1 MDLENYYGR
10 RVLVSRHE
18 VKQSGIQELPTI
30 RIDAGNIRC
39 YRCNHVTAK
48 SLGALPQGEFYCP
61 HCINL
66 GRVSTLNKFY
76 HVPEPNQF
84 TIIEPVL
91 TWKGKLSPLQQQ
103 ASEKISQ
110 GMAAH
115 VQQLLWAV
123 TGAGKTEMMFA
134 GIAAAIKRGERI
146 GIASPR
152 VDVCLE
158 LFPRLKAAFANCDIA
173 LLHGRQELPYHYA
186 QLTICTTHQ
195 LLRFYHAFDNL
206 IIDEVDAFPYAA
218 NASLSYATKQAI
230 KENGGCL
237 YLTATPGDAL
247 LREIKSKR
255 LVVNYLPLRYHGH
268 LLPQIKVRLAFGWR
282 RRLERQ
288 KLPPQ
293 VIQQLQETLREGHR
307 FLLFVP
313 HIADL
318 ALVEAALRHSF
329 TTFRFATVHASNPE
343 RLEKVQKMRDGDY
356 DFLVTTSILERGVT
370 FPEIDVYVLGA
381 DDPVFSS
388 SALVQIAGRAGR
400 AQSRPTGRVVFWI
413 NCNCRQV
420 NQAISQVKYL
430 NRKGQRLID
439 GVPFMSPFVKL
450 S

>member
-10 RVLVSRHE
+10 RVLVSRYK

-84 TIIEPVL
+84 TVTEPVL

-103 ASEKISQ
+103 ASEKISR
-110 GMAAH
+110 GMADH

-134 GIAAAIKRGERI
+134 GIAAAIERGERI

-218 NASLSYATKQAI
+218 NASLLYATKQAI

-288 KLPPQ
+288 QLPPQ
-293 VIQQLQETLREGHR
+293 VIQQLQETLKEGHH

-329 TTFRFATVHASNPE
+329 TTFRFATVHASDLE

-400 AQSRPTGRVVFWI
+400 SQSRPTGRIIFWI

-420 NQAISQVKYL
+420 NQAVSQVKYL

-439 GVPFMSPFVKL
+439 GVSFVQ
-450 S
+450 

>member
-10 RVLVSRHE
+10 RVLASRHE

-84 TIIEPVL
+84 TVTEPVL

-103 ASEKISQ
+103 ASEKISR
-110 GMAAH
+110 GMADH

-134 GIAAAIKRGERI
+134 GIAAAIERGERI

-218 NASLSYATKQAI
+218 NASLLYATKQAI

-288 KLPPQ
+288 QLPPQ
-293 VIQQLQETLREGHR
+293 VIQQLQETLKEGHH

-318 ALVEAALRHSF
+318 ALVEDALRHSF
-329 TTFRFATVHASNPE
+329 TTFRFATVHASDLE

-400 AQSRPTGRVVFWI
+400 SQSRPTGRVIFWI

-420 NQAISQVKYL
+420 NQAVSQVKYL

-439 GVPFMSPFVKL
+439 GVSFVQ
-450 S
+450 

>member
-1 MDLENYYGR
+1 MDLDNYYGR
-10 RVLVSRHE
+10 RVLVPRHE
-18 VKQSGIQELPTI
+18 VIQAEIQELPTI
-30 RIDAGNIRC
+30 RIDAANIRC
-39 YRCNHVTAK
+39 YRCNHVTEK
-48 SLGALPQGEFYCP
+48 SLGALPRGEFYCP

-84 TIIEPVL
+84 TVIEPVL

-103 ASEKISQ
+103 ASEKISR
-110 GMAAH
+110 GMADH

-134 GIAAAIKRGERI
+134 GIAAAIERGERI

-158 LFPRLKAAFANCDIA
+158 LFPRLKAAFTNCDIA

-218 NASLSYATKQAI
+218 NASLLYATKQAI

-255 LVVNYLPLRYHGH
+255 LIVNYLPLRYHGH
-268 LLPQIKVRLAFGWR
+268 LLPEIKVRLAFGWR
-282 RRLERQ
+282 RRLERHQ
-288 KLPPQ
+288 LPPQ
-293 VIQQLQETLREGHR
+293 VIQQLQKTLKEGHR

-318 ALVEAALRHSF
+318 ALVKAALQHSF
-329 TTFRFATVHASNPE
+329 TTFRFATVHASDPQ

-413 NCNCRQV
+413 NCNCRQI
-420 NQAISQVKYL
+420 NQAVSQVKYL
-430 NRKGQRLID
+430 NQKGQRLID
-439 GVPFMSPFVKL
+439 ELSPM
-450 S
+450 

>member
-10 RVLVSRHE
+10 RVLVSRYE

-84 TIIEPVL
+84 TVTEPVL

-103 ASEKISQ
+103 ASEKISR
-110 GMAAH
+110 GMADH

-218 NASLSYATKQAI
+218 NASLLYATKQAI
-230 KENGGCL
+230 KENGGYL

-288 KLPPQ
+288 QLPSQ
-293 VIQQLQETLREGHR
+293 VIQQLQETLKEGHR
-307 FLLFVP
+307 FLLFIP

-329 TTFRFATVHASNPE
+329 TTFRFATVHASDPQ

-400 AQSRPTGRVVFWI
+400 AQSRPTGRVIFWI

-420 NQAISQVKYL
+420 NQAVSQVKYL

-439 GVPFMSPFVKL
+439 GVSFVQ
-450 S
+450 

>member
-10 RVLVSRHE
+10 RVLASRHE

-84 TIIEPVL
+84 TVTEPVL

-103 ASEKISQ
+103 ASEKISR
-110 GMAAH
+110 GMADH

-134 GIAAAIKRGERI
+134 GIAAAIERGERI

-218 NASLSYATKQAI
+218 NASLLYATKQAI

-288 KLPPQ
+288 QLPPQ
-293 VIQQLQETLREGHR
+293 VIQQLQETLREGHH

-329 TTFRFATVHASNPE
+329 TTFRFATVHASDLE

-400 AQSRPTGRVVFWI
+400 SQSRPTGRVIFWI

-420 NQAISQVKYL
+420 NQAVSQVKYL
-430 NRKGQRLID
+430 NRKGQRLVD
-439 GVPFMSPFVKL
+439 GVSFVQ
-450 S
+450 

>member
-91 TWKGKLSPLQQQ
+91 TWKGELSPLQQQ

-218 NASLSYATKQAI
+218 NASLLYATKQAI

-293 VIQQLQETLREGHR
+293 VIKQLQETLREGHR

-381 DDPVFSS
+381 DEPVFSS

-439 GVPFMSPFVKL
+439 GVPFM
-450 S
+450 

>member
-10 RVLVSRHE
+10 RVLVSRYE

-91 TWKGKLSPLQQQ
+91 TWKGELSPLQQQ

-134 GIAAAIKRGERI
+134 GIVAAIKRGERI

-218 NASLSYATKQAI
+218 NASLLYATKQAI

-439 GVPFMSPFVKL
+439 GVPFM
-450 S
+450 

>member
-91 TWKGKLSPLQQQ
+91 TWKGELSPLQQQ

-218 NASLSYATKQAI
+218 NASLLYATKQAI

-343 RLEKVQKMRDGDY
+343 RLEKVQIMRDGDY

-439 GVPFMSPFVKL
+439 GVPFM
-450 S
+450 

>member
-10 RVLVSRHE
+10 RVLASRHE

-84 TIIEPVL
+84 TVTEPVL

-103 ASEKISQ
+103 ASEKISR
-110 GMAAH
+110 GMADH

-134 GIAAAIKRGERI
+134 GIAAAIERGERI

-218 NASLSYATKQAI
+218 NASLLYATKQAI

-288 KLPPQ
+288 QLPPQ
-293 VIQQLQETLREGHR
+293 VIQQLQETLKEGHH

-329 TTFRFATVHASNPE
+329 TTFRFATVHASDLE

-400 AQSRPTGRVVFWI
+400 SQSRPTGRVIFWI

-420 NQAISQVKYL
+420 NQAVSQVKYL
-430 NRKGQRLID
+430 NWKGQRLID
-439 GVPFMSPFVKL
+439 GVSFVQ
-450 S
+450 

>member
-10 RVLVSRHE
+10 RVLVSRYE

-91 TWKGKLSPLQQQ
+91 TWKGELSPLQQQ

-134 GIAAAIKRGERI
+134 GIVAAIKRGERI

-218 NASLSYATKQAI
+218 NASLLYATKQAI

-430 NRKGQRLID
+430 NRKGQRLIE
-439 GVPFMSPFVKL
+439 GVPFM
-450 S
+450 

>member
-10 RVLVSRHE
+10 RVLVSRYE

-84 TIIEPVL
+84 TVIEPVL

-134 GIAAAIKRGERI
+134 GIVAAIKRGERI

-218 NASLSYATKQAI
+218 NTSLLYATKQAI

-329 TTFRFATVHASNPE
+329 TTFRFATVHASDPE

-400 AQSRPTGRVVFWI
+400 SQSRPTGRVVFWI

-420 NQAISQVKYL
+420 NQAIFQVKYL

-439 GVPFMSPFVKL
+439 GVPFV
-450 S
+450 

>member
-10 RVLVSRHE
+10 RVLVSRYK

-39 YRCNHVTAK
+39 YRCNHVMAK

-84 TIIEPVL
+84 TVTEPVL

-103 ASEKISQ
+103 ASEKISR
-110 GMAAH
+110 GMADH

-134 GIAAAIKRGERI
+134 GIAAAIERGERI

-218 NASLSYATKQAI
+218 NASLLYATKQAI

-288 KLPPQ
+288 QLPPQ
-293 VIQQLQETLREGHR
+293 VIQQLQETLKEGHH

-329 TTFRFATVHASNPE
+329 TTFRFATVHASDLE

-400 AQSRPTGRVVFWI
+400 SQSRPTGRVIFWI

-420 NQAISQVKYL
+420 NQAVSQVKYL

-439 GVPFMSPFVKL
+439 GVSFMQ
-450 S
+450 

>member
-10 RVLVSRHE
+10 RVLASRHE

-84 TIIEPVL
+84 TVTEPVL

-103 ASEKISQ
+103 ASEKISR
-110 GMAAH
+110 GMADH

-134 GIAAAIKRGERI
+134 GIAAAIERGERI

-218 NASLSYATKQAI
+218 NASLLYATKQAI

-288 KLPPQ
+288 QLPPQ
-293 VIQQLQETLREGHR
+293 VIQQLQETLKEGHH

-329 TTFRFATVHASNPE
+329 TTFRFATVHASDLE

-400 AQSRPTGRVVFWI
+400 SQSRPTGRVIFWI

-420 NQAISQVKYL
+420 SQAVSQVKYL

-439 GVPFMSPFVKL
+439 GVSFVQ
-450 S
+450 

>member
-91 TWKGKLSPLQQQ
+91 TWKGELSPLQQQ

-134 GIAAAIKRGERI
+134 IKRGERI
-146 GIASPR
+146 GIVSPR

-218 NASLSYATKQAI
+218 NASLLYATKQAI

-439 GVPFMSPFVKL
+439 GVPFM
-450 S
+450 

>member
-146 GIASPR
+146 GIASLR

-218 NASLSYATKQAI
+218 NASLLYATKQAI

-288 KLPPQ
+288 QLPPQ

-329 TTFRFATVHASNPE
+329 TTFRFATVHASDPE

-439 GVPFMSPFVKL
+439 GVPFV
-450 S
+450 

>member
-10 RVLVSRHE
+10 RVLASRHE

-84 TIIEPVL
+84 TVTEPVL

-103 ASEKISQ
+103 ASEKISR
-110 GMAAH
+110 GMADH

-134 GIAAAIKRGERI
+134 GIAAAIERGERI

-218 NASLSYATKQAI
+218 NASLLYATKQAI

-288 KLPPQ
+288 QLPPQ
-293 VIQQLQETLREGHR
+293 VIQQLQETLKEGHH

-329 TTFRFATVHASNPE
+329 TTFRFATVHASDLE

-370 FPEIDVYVLGA
+370 FPEIDVYVLSA

-400 AQSRPTGRVVFWI
+400 SQSRPTGRVIFWI

-420 NQAISQVKYL
+420 NQAVSQVKYL

-439 GVPFMSPFVKL
+439 GVSFVQ
-450 S
+450 

>member
-218 NASLSYATKQAI
+218 NASLLYATKQAI

-307 FLLFVP
+307 FLLFIP

-329 TTFRFATVHASNPE
+329 TTFRFATVHASDPE

-439 GVPFMSPFVKL
+439 GVPFV
-450 S
+450 

>member
-110 GMAAH
+110 RMAAH

-218 NASLSYATKQAI
+218 NASLLYATKQAI

-329 TTFRFATVHASNPE
+329 TTFRFATVHASDPE

-439 GVPFMSPFVKL
+439 GVPFV
-450 S
+450 

>member
-1 MDLENYYGR
+1 MDLDNYYGR
-10 RVLVSRHE
+10 RVLVPRHE
-18 VKQSGIQELPTI
+18 VIQAGIQELPTI
-30 RIDAGNIRC
+30 RIDAANIRC
-39 YRCNHVTAK
+39 YRCNHVTEK
-48 SLGALPQGEFYCP
+48 SLGALPRGEFYCP

-84 TIIEPVL
+84 TVTEPVL

-103 ASEKISQ
+103 ASEKISR
-110 GMAAH
+110 GMADH

-134 GIAAAIKRGERI
+134 GIAAAIERGERI

-218 NASLSYATKQAI
+218 NASLLYATKQAI

-288 KLPPQ
+288 QLPPQ

-307 FLLFVP
+307 FLLFIP

-329 TTFRFATVHASNPE
+329 TTFRFATVHASDPE

-400 AQSRPTGRVVFWI
+400 AQSRPTGRVIFWI
-413 NCNCRQV
+413 NCNCRQI
-420 NQAISQVKYL
+420 NQAVSQVKYL

-439 GVPFMSPFVKL
+439 GVSFVQ
-450 S
+450 

>member
-1 MDLENYYGR
+1 MDLDNYYGR
-10 RVLVSRHE
+10 RVLVPRHE
-18 VKQSGIQELPTI
+18 VIQAEIQELPTI
-30 RIDAGNIRC
+30 RIDAANIRC
-39 YRCNHVTAK
+39 YRCNHVTEK
-48 SLGALPQGEFYCP
+48 SLGALPKGEFYCP

-84 TIIEPVL
+84 TVTEPVL

-103 ASEKISQ
+103 ASEKISR
-110 GMAAH
+110 GMADH

-134 GIAAAIKRGERI
+134 GIAAAIERGERI

-218 NASLSYATKQAI
+218 NASLLYATKQAI

-255 LVVNYLPLRYHGH
+255 LVINYLPLRYHGH

-288 KLPPQ
+288 QLPPQ

-307 FLLFVP
+307 FLLFIP

-329 TTFRFATVHASNPE
+329 TTFRFATVHASDPE

-400 AQSRPTGRVVFWI
+400 AQSRPTGRVIFWI

-420 NQAISQVKYL
+420 NQAVSQVKYL

-439 GVPFMSPFVKL
+439 GVSFVQ
-450 S
+450 

>member
-10 RVLVSRHE
+10 RVLASRHE

-84 TIIEPVL
+84 TVTEPVL

-103 ASEKISQ
+103 TSEKISR
-110 GMAAH
+110 GMADH

-134 GIAAAIKRGERI
+134 GIAAAIERGERI

-218 NASLSYATKQAI
+218 NASLLYATKQAI

-288 KLPPQ
+288 QLPPQ
-293 VIQQLQETLREGHR
+293 VIQQLQETLKEGHH

-329 TTFRFATVHASNPE
+329 TTFRFATVHASDLE

-400 AQSRPTGRVVFWI
+400 SQSRPTGRVIFWI

-420 NQAISQVKYL
+420 NQAVSQVKYL

-439 GVPFMSPFVKL
+439 GVSFVQ
-450 S
+450 

>member
-218 NASLSYATKQAI
+218 NASLLYATKQAI

-255 LVVNYLPLRYHGH
+255 LVVNYLPLRYHGQ

-329 TTFRFATVHASNPE
+329 TTFRFATVHASDPE

-439 GVPFMSPFVKL
+439 GVPFV
-450 S
+450 

>member
-91 TWKGKLSPLQQQ
+91 TWKGELSPLQQQ

-218 NASLSYATKQAI
+218 NASLLYATKQAI

-413 NCNCRQV
+413 NSNCRQV

-439 GVPFMSPFVKL
+439 GVPFM
-450 S
+450 

>member
-10 RVLVSRHE
+10 RVLASRHE

-84 TIIEPVL
+84 TVTEPVL

-103 ASEKISQ
+103 ASEKISR
-110 GMAAH
+110 GMADH

-134 GIAAAIKRGERI
+134 GIAAAIERGERI

-218 NASLSYATKQAI
+218 NASLLYATKQAI

-288 KLPPQ
+288 QLPPQ
-293 VIQQLQETLREGHR
+293 VIQQLQETLKEGHH

-329 TTFRFATVHASNPE
+329 TTFRFATVHASDLE

-370 FPEIDVYVLGA
+370 FPEIDGYVLGA

-400 AQSRPTGRVVFWI
+400 SQSRPTGRVIFWI

-420 NQAISQVKYL
+420 NQAVSQVKYL

-439 GVPFMSPFVKL
+439 GVSFVQ
-450 S
+450 

>member
-1 MDLENYYGR
+1 MDLDNYYGR
-10 RVLVSRHE
+10 RVLVPRHE

-218 NASLSYATKQAI
+218 NASLLYATKQAI

-288 KLPPQ
+288 QLPPQ

-307 FLLFVP
+307 FLLFIP

-329 TTFRFATVHASNPE
+329 ATFRFATVHASDPE

-400 AQSRPTGRVVFWI
+400 SQSRPTGRVIFWI

-420 NQAISQVKYL
+420 NQAVSQVKYL

-439 GVPFMSPFVKL
+439 GMPFV
-450 S
+450 

>member
-218 NASLSYATKQAI
+218 NASLLYATKQAI

-288 KLPPQ
+288 QLPPQ

-329 TTFRFATVHASNPE
+329 TTFRFATVHASDPE

-439 GVPFMSPFVKL
+439 GVPFV
-450 S
+450 

>member
-218 NASLSYATKQAI
+218 NASLLYATKQAI

-288 KLPPQ
+288 QLPPQ
-293 VIQQLQETLREGHR
+293 VIQQLQETLKEGHR
-307 FLLFVP
+307 FLLFIP

-329 TTFRFATVHASNPE
+329 TTFRFATVHASDPE

-400 AQSRPTGRVVFWI
+400 SQSRPTGRVIFWI

-420 NQAISQVKYL
+420 NQAVSQVKYL

-439 GVPFMSPFVKL
+439 GMPFV
-450 S
+450 

>member
-91 TWKGKLSPLQQQ
+91 TWKGELSPLQQQ

-218 NASLSYATKQAI
+218 NASLLYATKQAI

-439 GVPFMSPFVKL
+439 GVPFM
-450 S
+450 

>member
-91 TWKGKLSPLQQQ
+91 TWKGELSPLQQQ

-134 GIAAAIKRGERI
+134 GIVAAIKRGERI

-218 NASLSYATKQAI
+218 NASLLYATKQAI

-439 GVPFMSPFVKL
+439 GVPFM
-450 S
+450 

>member
-84 TIIEPVL
+84 TIIEQVL
-91 TWKGKLSPLQQQ
+91 TWKGELSPLQQQ

-218 NASLSYATKQAI
+218 NASLLYATKQAI

-439 GVPFMSPFVKL
+439 GVPFM
-450 S
+450 